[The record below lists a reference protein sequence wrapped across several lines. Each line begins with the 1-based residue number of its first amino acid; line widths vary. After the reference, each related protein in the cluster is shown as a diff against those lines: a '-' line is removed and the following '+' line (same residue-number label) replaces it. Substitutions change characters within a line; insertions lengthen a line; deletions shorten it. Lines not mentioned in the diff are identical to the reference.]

1 MNQRKASLGKKE
13 EMKGRCTFFFS
24 SQHLFVG
31 RFGCFWGVQR
41 VAELEERET
50 AMTSPLLTFSFISRP
65 GWSPNLL
72 DCTVGLREWAGMSL
86 VVALFGQANWV
97 IEKAR
102 KSWGV
107 RKGENQPAYLS
118 GLIMRLGSLAGHRSR
133 SNESC
138 ARCCFTC
145 WGFQRN
151 TVGYEPNEGDTR
163 YAPA

>member
-1 MNQRKASLGKKE
+1 
-13 EMKGRCTFFFS
+13 
-24 SQHLFVG
+24 
-31 RFGCFWGVQR
+31 
-41 VAELEERET
+41 
-50 AMTSPLLTFSFISRP
+50 
-65 GWSPNLL
+65 
-72 DCTVGLREWAGMSL
+72 MSL

-138 ARCCFTC
+138 PVLFYLLGVSAEHGR
-145 WGFQRN
+145 
-151 TVGYEPNEGDTR
+151 V
-163 YAPA
+163 